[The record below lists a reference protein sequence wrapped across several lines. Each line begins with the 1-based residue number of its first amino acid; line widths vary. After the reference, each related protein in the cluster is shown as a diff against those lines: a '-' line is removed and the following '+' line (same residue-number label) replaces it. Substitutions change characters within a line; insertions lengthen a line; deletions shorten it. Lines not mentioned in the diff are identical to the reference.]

1 MNEQVTMSV
10 GVALVLGEVTKM
22 LLYKKDGDT
31 FIDRDLP
38 FRLKYRLN
46 KNKMILDKD
55 ASIFNQKR
63 LIALAKYGTM
73 TEDGENVV
81 ITDEKNKEL
90 FQKEVSDLIDS
101 TVTHQLSLLDP
112 SDIDLVKD
120 TDMPISPEAMSIFI
134 GYMVDDPSLKEDVVF
149 KVRIS
154 DNLTKEENE
163 NEKASKKVEI
173 VEEPVKEPGVSVIE
187 NSVAEKPAKKT
198 RAKKTT
204 ETKEVEEKK
213 TTTKK
218 KTSAKK
224 EKVNG

>member
-63 LIALAKYGTM
+63 LIALSKYGTM

-154 DNLTKEENE
+154 DKLPKEENE
-163 NEKASKKVEI
+163 NEKAVNKVKEPV
-173 VEEPVKEPGVSVIE
+173 VEEPEVSVVE
-187 NSVAEKPAKKT
+187 NPVAEKPAKKT

-204 ETKEVEEKK
+204 ETKEVKEKK

-218 KTSAKK
+218 KTTSKK